1 MPISGEIADITTNGR
16 TTILLKKDGTMWG
29 FGDTSGLGTGV
40 EWYPNPA
47 KPYDSTSEWQDV
59 PYIWNPIPCG
69 LSAGSFAGMFGPVQE
84 EVELV
89 AGFSDVAANGYYRD
103 AVEWAVD
110 RGITSGTGG
119 TTFSPDRNC
128 TRGEIIT
135 FLWRASGS
143 PQTSTIAII
152 EDIAPGQFYFDA
164 VTWAAEQGIIEDG
177 VNFRPND
184 PCTRAMAVEF
194 LWRAAG
200 AQAISMDTGF
210 TDVPASASYS
220 TAVEWAVIEG
230 ITSGTSATTFSP
242 DTVCTR
248 AQIVTFLYRAFA

>member
-1 MPISGEIADITTNGR
+1 MYKRDSVTGAALPNCRFQLSY
-16 TTILLKKDGTMWG
+16 
-29 FGDTSGLGTGV
+29 LG
-40 EWYPNPA
+40 
-47 KPYDSTSEWQDV
+47 
-59 PYIWNPIPCG
+59 
-69 LSAGSFAGMFGPVQE
+69 GS
-84 EVELV
+84 
-89 AGFSDVAANGYYRD
+89 
-103 AVEWAVD
+103 
-110 RGITSGTGG
+110 TSGTGG
-119 TTFSPDRNC
+119 TTFSPERDC

-248 AQIVTFLYRAFA
+248 AQIVTFL